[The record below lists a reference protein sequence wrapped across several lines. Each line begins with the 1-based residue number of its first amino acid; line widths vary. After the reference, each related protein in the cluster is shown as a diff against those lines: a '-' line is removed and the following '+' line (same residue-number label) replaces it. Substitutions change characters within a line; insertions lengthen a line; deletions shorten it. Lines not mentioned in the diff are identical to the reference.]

1 MPRRQ
6 KSKVR
11 AREKRHQAWSETQ
24 GLHDQATTSRGE
36 ETTSSSPPDS
46 ERVLPQARLLLAPP
60 RGLREPKAPP
70 VLLQVLYPKDLV
82 VVAQQARDLVVV
94 AQQARDLVVV
104 AQHAR
109 DLV

>member
-46 ERVLPQARLLLAPP
+46 ESAPSSSSAAGTPKGPQ
-60 RGLREPKAPP
+60 G
-70 VLLQVLYPKDLV
+70 
-82 VVAQQARDLVVV
+82 AQGTTSAAAGVY
-94 AQQARDLVVV
+94 AKDLVVV